1 MASIPVISGLL
12 CLILLV
18 PDCRGILLQNVGVP
32 SYAVQGKDAVL
43 TCDYDLEGQALYSV
57 KWYKN
62 GLEFFRYLP
71 GSAQKMTV
79 YARPGFFVVQ
89 EQSDAHQVTLK
100 DLTMK
105 STGRYRCEVST
116 EAPSFATVSNY
127 GDMVVVVLPDSGPS
141 IQGGQ
146 PRYELGDRVDVNC
159 TSKASKPAADIF
171 WFINGEPADESLI
184 HAYPIQ
190 NTSRDLHTST
200 VGLRF
205 KVEPEHFSERGD
217 MKLKCTATIASIYW
231 KSNEKSAENIKQK
244 RDFQSLYEAPPDS
257 SGLSS
262 TFGFNHAVSKFGSS
276 SSLPVKILT
285 FWRQTIIVMFI
296 ALLFQ

>member
-1 MASIPVISGLL
+1 MSQIRFSPYSRCDFVSPL
-12 CLILLV
+12 
-18 PDCRGILLQNVGVP
+18 DCRGILLQNVGVP

-127 GDMVVVVLPDSGPS
+127 GDMVVVGKISFSFRFSGS
-141 IQGGQ
+141 
-146 PRYELGDRVDVNC
+146 
-159 TSKASKPAADIF
+159 
-171 WFINGEPADESLI
+171 
-184 HAYPIQ
+184 
-190 NTSRDLHTST
+190 
-200 VGLRF
+200 
-205 KVEPEHFSERGD
+205 
-217 MKLKCTATIASIYW
+217 
-231 KSNEKSAENIKQK
+231 
-244 RDFQSLYEAPPDS
+244 
-257 SGLSS
+257 
-262 TFGFNHAVSKFGSS
+262 
-276 SSLPVKILT
+276 
-285 FWRQTIIVMFI
+285 
-296 ALLFQ
+296 